1 MKRWILGAFAIT
13 SLLASGVSDAEDASA
28 SDVSAGKTMLV
39 LDASG
44 SMWGQLED
52 EHKIVT
58 ARSVISD
65 MLDDWGDQGELG
77 LMAYGHRREGDC
89 SDIETLVPVGA
100 ANQTIIRSAVN
111 DLNPKGKTPITESL
125 RQAASALGSTE
136 YPATVILVS
145 DGLETCD
152 ADPCALAADLEASNA
167 DFTAHIIGFGLKDE
181 EFATLQ
187 CIATETGGQFLNAS
201 TAAELS
207 AAMTATVAEAKTA
220 GSIGVRAVAVPCESC
235 DPFNDVSVTF
245 NIFAADETG
254 TKVGDE
260 ITAIVTQR
268 GFRALDPGK
277 YVVEGFIDSR
287 TVFTTPIHV
296 EVGTDG
302 TSDVALVIPAG
313 RVSVKTVQTADGP
326 DIEKSLFYRFYG
338 AENESGK
345 RTETGLSQDMKPTKW
360 LPVGEALVEASLQG
374 LKASETLVVEAGQ
387 DYDVTINMNM
397 GFADISARQFEGG
410 DLLGGPNLWV
420 NTPQQDG
427 SVRYN
432 VGFSTGKKV
441 GSFALQAGDY
451 LATAKF
457 GDAQRSKPITV
468 IAGETQEYTIDLKAG
483 SVSLMAGYEEGTPIG
498 GVNWQILK
506 SEGGQAAAS
515 YSSSQPTFTLVE
527 GNYIARAIRNFQPTD
542 LPFSVVAGEKSEVFV
557 IIPTP

>member
-13 SLLASGVSDAEDASA
+13 SLLASGISVAEDVSA
-28 SDVSAGKTMLV
+28 LDVSAGKTMLV

-44 SMWGQLED
+44 SMWGQLEG

-89 SDIETLVPVGA
+89 SDIETLVSVGA
-100 ANQTIIRSAVN
+100 ANQTVIRSAVN

-125 RQAASALGSTE
+125 RQAASGLGSTE
-136 YPATVILVS
+136 NPATVILVS

-152 ADPCALAADLEASNA
+152 ADPCALAADLEASGV

-220 GSIGVRAVAVPCESC
+220 GSIGIRAEAFPCDSC

-245 NIFAADETG
+245 NIFATDETG
-254 TKVGDE
+254 KKVGDKV
-260 ITAIVTQR
+260 TTIVTQR
-268 GFRALDPGK
+268 GFRPLDPGK
-277 YVVEGFIDSR
+277 YVVEGLIDSR
-287 TVFTTPIHV
+287 SVFTTPTNV
-296 EVGTDG
+296 EVGPDG
-302 TSDVALVIPAG
+302 TSDVTLVIPAG
-313 RVSVKTVQTADGP
+313 RIFARTVQTVDGP
-326 DIEKSLFYRFYG
+326 DIENGLFYRFYG
-338 AENESGK
+338 AEDETGK
-345 RTETGLSQDMKPTKW
+345 RSETGLSQDMKPTKW
-360 LPVGEALVEASLQG
+360 LPVGQAVVEASLQR
-374 LKASETLVVEAGQ
+374 LKASEILVVEAGQ
-387 DYDVTINMNM
+387 DHDVTINMNM
-397 GFADISARQFEGG
+397 GFVDVSARQYEGG
-410 DLLGGPNLWV
+410 ELLGGPNLWV

-441 GSFALQAGDY
+441 GRFALQAGEY

-457 GDAQRSKPITV
+457 GDAQSSIPVSV
-468 IAGETQEYTIDLKAG
+468 IAGETQEYTIDLNAG
-483 SVSLMAGYEEGTPIG
+483 SVRLMAGYEEGAPIG
-498 GVNWQILK
+498 GVNWQIFK
-506 SEGGQAAAS
+506 SEGGQAAAT

-527 GNYIARAIRNFQPTD
+527 GDYMARAICGSQRTD
-542 LPFSVVAGEKSEVFV
+542 LPFSIVAGEKSEVFV
-557 IIPTP
+557 VVPDL

>member
-13 SLLASGVSDAEDASA
+13 SLMASGVGVAEDASA
-28 SDVSAGKTMLV
+28 PDVSTGKTMLV

-44 SMWGQLED
+44 SMWGQLEN

-136 YPATVILVS
+136 NPATVILVS
-145 DGLETCD
+145 DGLETCN
-152 ADPCALAADLEASNA
+152 ADPCALAADLEASGA

-220 GSIGVRAVAVPCESC
+220 GSIGIRAVAVPCENC

-245 NIFAADETG
+245 NIFAADEAG
-254 TKVGDE
+254 KKIGDK
-260 ITAIVTQR
+260 ITTIVTQG

-287 TVFTTPIHV
+287 MVFTTPINV
-296 EVGTDG
+296 EVGTDSA
-302 TSDVALVIPAG
+302 SDVALVIPAG
-313 RVSVKTVQTADGP
+313 RVSAKTFQTADGP
-326 DIEKSLFYRFYG
+326 DIEKGLFYRFYG
-338 AENESGK
+338 AENETGT
-345 RTETGLSQDMKPTKW
+345 RAETGLSQDMKPTKW
-360 LPVGEALVEASLQG
+360 LPAGEAFIEASLQQ
-374 LKASETLVVEAGQ
+374 LKASETLLVEAGQ
-387 DYDVTINMNM
+387 DHDVTLNMNM
-397 GFADISARQFEGG
+397 GFVDISARQFDGE

-457 GDAQRSKPITV
+457 GDAQRSTPITV

-515 YSSSQPTFTLVE
+515 YSSSEPTFTLVE
-527 GNYIARAIRNFQPTD
+527 GDYIARAIRNFQPTD
-542 LPFSVVAGEKSEVFV
+542 LPFSVVAGEKSEVF
-557 IIPTP
+557 IILPTP